1 MPDVVEIIESKGK
14 KLDRNRC
21 FMSALEC
28 AKCGA
33 ILNPDEVHQLCACG
47 SPLLVRYDLEKLKMG
62 LNKKDLSVRL
72 PSLWR
77 YREFLPVRRDDNIV
91 TLGEGMTPLVPLPVL
106 GKEIETDCL
115 YVKDEG
121 VLPTGTFK
129 TRGAT
134 VGVSRAKELN
144 VNVLAMPTNGNAGGA
159 WATYAARAEIQAC
172 IVMPQDAPVITRNEC
187 AITGA
192 RLFLVKGLISDAGKI
207 VSKAISA
214 HGWYDASTLKEPY
227 RIEGKKT
234 MGLEIAEQFNWK
246 LPDVIL
252 YPTGGGVGI
261 IGIYKAFLELKAIGW
276 IDGPLPRLVSVQAS
290 GCAPVVKAWEGGKT
304 ESEFWDNSKTLA
316 FGINVPKAIGDFL
329 VLDAVNQTN
338 GYAIAVHDHEIL
350 KAQKQL
356 AQKEGMFVCP
366 EGAATWAAT
375 RKLYERGWIR
385 PGEQVVL
392 LNTGTGLKY
401 PETVRVK
408 VPTLEIDDE
417 IPM

>member
-1 MPDVVEIIESKGK
+1 MEK
-14 KLDRNRC
+14 NRC
-21 FMSALEC
+21 FMRALEC
-28 AKCGA
+28 PKCGT

-47 SPLLVRYDLEKLKMG
+47 SPLLVRYDLKKLRKG
-62 LNKKDLSVRL
+62 VHKKDLASRP

-77 YREFLPVRRDDNIV
+77 YREFLPIRRDESIV
-91 TLGEGMTPLVPLPVL
+91 TLGEGMTPMVPLPAL
-106 GKEIETDCL
+106 GKDIETDRL
-115 YVKDEG
+115 FVKDEG

-144 VNVLAMPTNGNAGGA
+144 VKMLAMPTNGNAGGA
-159 WATYAARAEIQAC
+159 WATYAARAKIGAC
-172 IVMPQDAPVITRNEC
+172 IVMPQDAPAITRNEC

-192 RLFLVKGLISDAGKI
+192 RLFLVKGLINDAGKI
-207 VSKAISA
+207 VSKAIA
-214 HGWYDASTLKEPY
+214 ANGWYDASTLKEPY

-276 IDGPLPRLVSVQAS
+276 IDGPLPRLVSVQSS
-290 GCAPVVKAWEGGKT
+290 GCAPVVKAWEGGKN
-304 ESEFWDNSKTLA
+304 ESEFWVNSETLA

-329 VLDAVNQTN
+329 VLEAVNQTN
-338 GYAIAVHDHEIL
+338 GYAIAVDDQEIL
-350 KAQKQL
+350 IAQKQL

-366 EGAATWAAT
+366 EGAATWAGA
-375 RKLYERGWIR
+375 RKLYERAWIR

-417 IPM
+417 IPA